1 MLSCSPIILEAKAEH
16 HIFWTRLDHIVGE
29 NLPQKKKNHSVTC
42 QALSIPTSM
51 HAMTYKFD
59 NELEIV
65 DLEVLGSRDRD
76 RHYERDEG
84 KHMRKGKKAT
94 HLRLCSQKLP
104 LPRLQRVSSGICVG
118 LHEHFQDCHKTT
130 VWNLAGSE
138 GRKNSQN

>member
-1 MLSCSPIILEAKAEH
+1 MSY
-16 HIFWTRLDHIVGE
+16 R
-29 NLPQKKKNHSVTC
+29 
-42 QALSIPTSM
+42 
-51 HAMTYKFD
+51 
-59 NELEIV
+59 LEIE

-104 LPRLQRVSSGICVG
+104 LPRLQRASSGTCAG
-118 LHEHFQDCHKTT
+118 LHEHFQDCHKPT

-138 GRKNSQN
+138 GRKNSQS